1 MKNYYY
7 YDLKNFRRALRRNNI
22 QKVFLSVTEFWFYTR
37 KGVISYD
44 ALYSD
49 VVEKFSI
56 WLVTYGIELEKLGE
70 FR

>member
-7 YDLKNFRRALRRNNI
+7 DLQNFHRALRRNNI
-22 QKVFLSVTEFWFYTR
+22 QKVFLRVTEFWFYTR

-49 VVEKFSI
+49 SVEKFSI
-56 WLVTYGIELEKLGE
+56 WLVTHGIELEKLGE
-70 FR
+70 VR